1 MSPIQIISQDVFD
14 KVRSRFQ
21 NLEMGD
27 ETGAVTIDPTE
38 ARFFDF
44 DFVNEGANLGR
55 VSISLN
61 DTGSLKVYYSQGI
74 TENQEDMAKKMWY
87 NFLREMRLFAMR
99 RLLRF
104 DTRDI
109 AKDNL
114 DKNDFQYLA
123 TKSSKEQA
131 MSMNESRWSPKSTK
145 KTSRAVRGRTEVIVR
160 HNEAVDE
167 LYAGARSQPKK
178 IKAIFIQNQDGERF
192 KYPFIHPAGAF
203 AMAQHVDHGG
213 VPHDTAGKAIMNMS
227 EQIAQLQEFSRHV
240 RSATL
245 HDDATGIVERTGQ
258 RLQELK
264 SQVAALGMRHHYESW
279 METFVGSDSGD
290 TVLDDVTMEQ
300 YKQKFTETNF
310 KEEIAKFFPLI
321 HKIMSETNTID
332 LESYVKEASD
342 EKCTCDDS
350 GEESCAVH
358 GMKEDQVQEFI
369 APLIAAGARGLMA
382 LGPILARTLAA
393 GRAAAPAVGK
403 AVGSAATTAAKGVGN
418 VAKATAPVVG
428 QVAKGAADVAAK
440 NAVPIAGGMAIWDA
454 YDTVKQ
460 KLFGGNE
467 AAAGEVFHDSE
478 SLMAKIKELAGGAIS
493 NAGSMLPSLVEM
505 AIKYA
510 LPIGIVLAVI
520 YGGKKLIDSL
530 FSSTQK
536 SPAESIE
543 YFAEWADAVEQHK
556 ITPDQVSGLKQAI
569 SQLQPGELNLENDG
583 ANAYDFFGQFGI
595 EDRDLEQKLKD
606 MAGIDASTDPMQVF
620 QAWAKDSYPELLPAL
635 GISDTSAPEEP
646 QAQQPA
652 PAPEEEPVAEEPKKV
667 DVPAYMRKQKS
678 EPGDD
683 SWRTTHKDL
692 EKDDERNLSSRAGL
706 AKRKAELGMDE
717 GNDPKDMIREIAEM
731 VKQFYN
737 ADNES
742 VGPFHSNEGIA
753 IDIKKQIAEKYGD
766 EAGVQAEAISKKFM
780 EKLTQQWQERHGSI
794 PGPAPE
800 GDGLSI
806 NRLKELVGNIKQKV
820 ETYSKPVNEIGAE
833 TTNIMPAE
841 DKDDWH
847 PSKHVTDPQ
856 KKKELAP
863 HDKDVQRGSY
873 KDRADYLDKGGVP
886 RSESI
891 EMESMLKLAGL
902 AK

>member
-44 DFVNEGANLGR
+44 DFVNEGTNLGR

-74 TENQEDMAKKMWY
+74 TENQDDMAKKMWY

-245 HDDATGIVERTGQ
+245 HDDATGIVQRTGQ

-264 SQVAALGMRHHYESW
+264 SQIAALGKRHHYESW
-279 METFVGSDSGD
+279 METFVGNDAGD

-321 HKIMSETNTID
+321 HSIMSETNTID
-332 LESYVKEASD
+332 LESYVKEGAK
-342 EKCTCDDS
+342 EECTCDNS

-358 GMKEDQVQEFI
+358 GMKEDQVQEF
-369 APLIAAGARGLMA
+369 APLIAAGVRGLMS
-382 LGPILARTLAA
+382 LGPVLARTIAA
-393 GRAAAPAVGK
+393 GRSAAPAVGK
-403 AVGSAATTAAKGVGN
+403 AVGN
-418 VAKATAPVVG
+418 VAKATAPVAG

-467 AAAGEVFHDSE
+467 TAAGEVFHDPE
-478 SLMAKIKELAGGAIS
+478 SLMAKIKELAGGAMS
-493 NAGSMLPSLVEM
+493 NVGSMLPALVDM

-536 SPAESIE
+536 SPAESID
-543 YFAEWADAVEQHK
+543 YFAEWAEAVEQRK
-556 ITPDQVSGLKQAI
+556 LTPDQVQGLKQAI

-583 ANAYDFFGQFGI
+583 ANAYDFFSQFGV
-595 EDRDLEQKLKD
+595 EDRDLEEKLKD
-606 MAGIDASTDPMQVF
+606 MAGIDSSTDPMQVF

-635 GISDTSAPEEP
+635 GMSDTSAPEEP
-646 QAQQPA
+646 QTQEPA
-652 PAPEEEPVAEEPKKV
+652 PAPEEEPVAEEPNKS
-667 DVPAYMRKQKS
+667 DIPAAQRKAQG
-678 EPGDD
+678 GD
-683 SWRTTHKDL
+683 WKLTTKDL
-692 EKDDERNLSSRAGL
+692 ENEKDKSPTSSAGL
-706 AKRKAELGMDE
+706 AKRKAELGMSE
-717 GNDPKDMIREIAEM
+717 GNNSKDMIREIAEM

-766 EAGVQAEAISKKFM
+766 EAGEQAEVISKKFM
-780 EKLTQQWQERHGSI
+780 EKLTQQWQERHGAI
-794 PGPAPE
+794 PGPEPE

-841 DKDDWH
+841 EKDNWH

-873 KDRADYLDKGGVP
+873 DDRAKYLDAAGIP
-886 RSESI
+886 RSESV

>member
-44 DFVNEGANLGR
+44 DFVNEGVNLGR

-245 HDDATGIVERTGQ
+245 HDDATGIVQRTGQ

-279 METFVGSDSGD
+279 METFVGSDAD
-290 TVLDDVTMEQ
+290 ETVLDDVTMEQ

-358 GMKEDQVQEFI
+358 GMKEDQIQEF
-369 APLIAAGARGLMA
+369 APLIAAGVRGLMA
-382 LGPILARTLAA
+382 LGPVLARTMAA

-418 VAKATAPVVG
+418 VAKATAPVAG

-454 YDTVKQ
+454 YDTVK
-460 KLFGGNE
+460 KSIFGGDE
-467 AAAGEVFHDSE
+467 SKAGEVFHDPE

-493 NAGSMLPSLVEM
+493 NAGSMLPTLVDM

-510 LPIGIVLAVI
+510 LPIGIIIAVI

-536 SPAESIE
+536 SPAESID
-543 YFAEWADAVEQHK
+543 YFVEWAEAVEQNK
-556 ITPDQVSGLKQAI
+556 LTSDQVQGLKQAI
-569 SQLQPGELNLENDG
+569 SQLQPGELNLENNG

-635 GISDTSAPEEP
+635 GISDTAAPEEP
-646 QAQQPA
+646 QAQEPA

-678 EPGDD
+678 DQGDD

-766 EAGVQAEAISKKFM
+766 EAGEQAEVISKKFM
-780 EKLTQQWQERHGSI
+780 EKLTQQWQERHGAI

-841 DKDDWH
+841 EKDNWH

-863 HDKDVQRGSY
+863 HDKDVERGSY

>member
-44 DFVNEGANLGR
+44 DFVNEGVNLGR

-178 IKAIFIQNQDGERF
+178 IKAIFIQNCDGERF

-245 HDDATGIVERTGQ
+245 HDDATGIVQRTGQ

-279 METFVGSDSGD
+279 METFVGSDAD
-290 TVLDDVTMEQ
+290 ETVLDDVTMEQ

-358 GMKEDQVQEFI
+358 GMKEDQIQEF
-369 APLIAAGARGLMA
+369 APLIAAGVRGLMA
-382 LGPILARTLAA
+382 LGPVLARTMAA

-418 VAKATAPVVG
+418 VAKATAPVAG

-454 YDTVKQ
+454 YDTVK
-460 KLFGGNE
+460 KSIFGGDE
-467 AAAGEVFHDSE
+467 SKAGEVFHDPE

-493 NAGSMLPSLVEM
+493 NAGSMLPTLVDM

-510 LPIGIVLAVI
+510 LPIGIIIAVI

-536 SPAESIE
+536 SPAESID
-543 YFAEWADAVEQHK
+543 YFVEWAEAVEQNK
-556 ITPDQVSGLKQAI
+556 LTSDQVQGLKQAI

-583 ANAYDFFGQFGI
+583 ANAYDFFSQFGI

-635 GISDTSAPEEP
+635 GISDTAAPEEP
-646 QAQQPA
+646 QSQEPA
-652 PAPEEEPVAEEPKKV
+652 PAPEEQPVAEEPKKV

-678 EPGDD
+678 DQGDD

-717 GNDPKDMIREIAEM
+717 GNNPKDMIREIAEM

-766 EAGVQAEAISKKFM
+766 EAGEQAEAISKKFM
-780 EKLTQQWQERHGSI
+780 EKLTQQWQERHGAI

-820 ETYSKPVNEIGAE
+820 ETYSKPVTEIGAE

-841 DKDDWH
+841 EKDNWH

-863 HDKDVQRGSY
+863 HDKDVERGSY

>member
-27 ETGAVTIDPTE
+27 ETGAVTIDPSE

-44 DFVNEGANLGR
+44 DFVNEGTNLGR

-74 TENQEDMAKKMWY
+74 TENQDDMAKKMWY

-145 KTSRAVRGRTEVIVR
+145 KTSRAVAGRTEVIVR

-213 VPHDTAGKAIMNMS
+213 VPHDPAGKAIMNMS
-227 EQIAQLQEFSRHV
+227 EQIAQLQEFGRHV

-245 HDDATGIVERTGQ
+245 HDDATGIVQRTNE

-264 SQVAALGMRHHYESW
+264 SQVAALSKRHHYESW
-279 METFVGSDSGD
+279 METFTGTDAGD

-310 KEEIAKFFPLI
+310 KEEISKFFPLI
-321 HKIMSETNTID
+321 HSIMSETNTID

-342 EKCTCDDS
+342 EKCTCDNT

-382 LGPILARTLAA
+382 LGPVLARTIAA
-393 GRAAAPAVGK
+393 GRAAAPAVGQ
-403 AVGSAATTAAKGVGN
+403 AVGSAAKTAATGVGN
-418 VAKATAPVVG
+418 AAKAAAPAVG

-440 NAVPIAGGMAIWDA
+440 NAVPIASGMAIWDA
-454 YDTVKQ
+454 YDTVKKQ
-460 KLFGGNE
+460 LFGGDENK
-467 AAAGEVFHDSE
+467 AGEVFHDPE
-478 SLMAKIKELAGGAIS
+478 SLMARIKELAGGAIS
-493 NAGSMLPSLVEM
+493 GAGSMLPSLVEM

-530 FSSTQK
+530 FSSNQK
-536 SPAESIE
+536 SPAESID

-556 ITPDQVSGLKQAI
+556 LTPDQVHGLKQAV

-583 ANAYDFFGQFGI
+583 ANAYDFFNQFGI

-635 GISDTSAPEEP
+635 GISDTTSSEEE
-646 QAQQPA
+646 

-667 DVPAYMRKQKS
+667 DVPAYLRKQKS
-678 EPGDD
+678 DHGDD

-692 EKDDERNLSSRAGL
+692 EKDDERNLSSKAGL
-706 AKRKAELGMDE
+706 AKRKAELGMSE
-717 GNDPKDMIREIAEM
+717 GNNPKDMIREIAEM

-753 IDIKKQIAEKYGD
+753 IDIKKQIAEKYGE
-766 EAGVQAEAISKKFM
+766 EAGEQAEAISKKFM

-820 ETYSKPVNEIGAE
+820 ETYGKPVNEIGAE

-841 DKDDWH
+841 EKDNWH

-863 HDKDVQRGSY
+863 HDKDVERGSY

>member
-27 ETGAVTIDPTE
+27 KTGAVTIDPTE

-44 DFVNEGANLGR
+44 DFVNEGVNLGR

-418 VAKATAPVVG
+418 VAKATAPVAG

-454 YDTVKQ
+454 YDTVK
-460 KLFGGNE
+460 KSLFGGNE
-467 AAAGEVFHDSE
+467 AAAGEVFHDPE

-646 QAQQPA
+646 A
-652 PAPEEEPVAEEPKKV
+652 PAPEEQPVAEEPKKV

-706 AKRKAELGMDE
+706 AKRKAELGMSE

-766 EAGVQAEAISKKFM
+766 EAGEQAEAISKKFM

-806 NRLKELVGNIKQKV
+806 NRLKELVGNLKQKV

-841 DKDDWH
+841 DKEKDDWH

-873 KDRADYLDKGGVP
+873 KDRADYLEKGGVP
-886 RSESI
+886 RSEST

>member
-44 DFVNEGANLGR
+44 DFVNEGVNLGR

-74 TENQEDMAKKMWY
+74 TENQDDMAKKMWY

-279 METFVGSDSGD
+279 METFVGSDAD
-290 TVLDDVTMEQ
+290 ETVLDDVTMEQ

-342 EKCTCDDS
+342 EKCTCDNS

-358 GMKEDQVQEFI
+358 GMKEEQVQEF
-369 APLIAAGARGLMA
+369 APLVAAGVRGLMA
-382 LGPILARTLAA
+382 LGPVLARTISA
-393 GRAAAPAVGK
+393 GRAAAPVVGK
-403 AVGSAATTAAKGVGN
+403 AVGNAAK
-418 VAKATAPVVG
+418 AAAPVAG

-478 SLMAKIKELAGGAIS
+478 SLMAKIKELAGGAMS
-493 NAGSMLPSLVEM
+493 NVGSMLPSLVEM

-556 ITPDQVSGLKQAI
+556 LTPDQVDGLKQAI

-595 EDRDLEQKLKD
+595 EDRELEQKLKD

-646 QAQQPA
+646 APEEPA
-652 PAPEEEPVAEEPKKV
+652 PAPEEEPVAEEPNKS
-667 DVPAYMRKQKS
+667 DIPAAQRKAQG
-678 EPGDD
+678 GD
-683 SWRTTHKDL
+683 WKLTTKDL
-692 EKDDERNLSSRAGL
+692 ENEKDKSPTSSAGL
-706 AKRKAELGMDE
+706 AKRKAELGMSE
-717 GNDPKDMIREIAEM
+717 GNNPKDMIREIAEM

-766 EAGVQAEAISKKFM
+766 EAGEQAEVISKKFM

-806 NRLKELVGNIKQKV
+806 NRLKELVGNLKQKV

-841 DKDDWH
+841 EKDNWH

-856 KKKELAP
+856 KQKELEP
-863 HDKDVQRGSY
+863 FNKHVKRDSY
-873 KDRADYLDKGGVP
+873 ADRAKYLDTAGVP
-886 RSESI
+886 KSESA

>member
-1 MSPIQIISQDVFD
+1 
-14 KVRSRFQ
+14 
-21 NLEMGD
+21 
-27 ETGAVTIDPTE
+27 
-38 ARFFDF
+38 
-44 DFVNEGANLGR
+44 
-55 VSISLN
+55 
-61 DTGSLKVYYSQGI
+61 
-74 TENQEDMAKKMWY
+74 
-87 NFLREMRLFAMR
+87 
-99 RLLRF
+99 
-104 DTRDI
+104 
-109 AKDNL
+109 
-114 DKNDFQYLA
+114 
-123 TKSSKEQA
+123 
-131 MSMNESRWSPKSTK
+131 
-145 KTSRAVRGRTEVIVR
+145 
-160 HNEAVDE
+160 
-167 LYAGARSQPKK
+167 
-178 IKAIFIQNQDGERF
+178 
-192 KYPFIHPAGAF
+192 
-203 AMAQHVDHGG
+203 
-213 VPHDTAGKAIMNMS
+213 
-227 EQIAQLQEFSRHV
+227 
-240 RSATL
+240 
-245 HDDATGIVERTGQ
+245 
-258 RLQELK
+258 
-264 SQVAALGMRHHYESW
+264 
-279 METFVGSDSGD
+279 
-290 TVLDDVTMEQ
+290 
-300 YKQKFTETNF
+300 
-310 KEEIAKFFPLI
+310 
-321 HKIMSETNTID
+321 MSETNTID

-342 EKCTCDDS
+342 KKCTCDDS
-350 GEESCAVH
+350 GEEDCAVH
-358 GMKEDQVQEFI
+358 GLKEDQVQEFI
-369 APLIAAGARGLMA
+369 VPLARGLMA
-382 LGPILARTLAA
+382 LGPVLARTFAA

-403 AVGSAATTAAKGVGN
+403 AVGSAATTVAKGVGN
-418 VAKATAPVVG
+418 VAKAAAPAAG

-440 NAVPIAGGMAIWDA
+440 NAVPIASGAAIWDA

-460 KLFGGNE
+460 KLFGGDE
-467 AAAGEVFHDSE
+467 GKAGEVFHDSE

-646 QAQQPA
+646 QSQEPA

-692 EKDDERNLSSRAGL
+692 EKDDERNLSSKAGL

-766 EAGVQAEAISKKFM
+766 EAGEQAEAISKKFM

-794 PGPAPE
+794 PGPSPE

-833 TTNIMPAE
+833 TTNIMPSE
-841 DKDDWH
+841 DKEEGNWH

-886 RSESI
+886 RSEGI